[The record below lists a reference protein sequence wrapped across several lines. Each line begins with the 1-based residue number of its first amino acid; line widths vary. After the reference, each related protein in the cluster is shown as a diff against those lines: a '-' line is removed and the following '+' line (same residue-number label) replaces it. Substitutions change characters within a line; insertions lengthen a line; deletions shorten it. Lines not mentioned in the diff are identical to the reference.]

1 MSVRIAPSVLSAD
14 LGRLREQ
21 VEQAVAGGA
30 EWIHVDVMDG
40 HFVPNLTFGAPM
52 IRALRALTDRP
63 IDVHLM
69 VQHPEHYITEYA
81 DAGAAV
87 FTFHPEATVHVQR
100 HLAAARE
107 RGMLAGLALNPG
119 TPLAYVEE
127 VVDDLDLVLVMS
139 VNPGYGGQSYLPAS
153 TDKIR
158 RIRAVLD
165 RAGSRATLEVD
176 GGITTETIAEPWG
189 AGADTFVAG
198 TAVFGAADPARAVR
212 ELRRRCAVLA
222 GLCPDNGS
230 SWWWY

>member
-52 IRALRALTDRP
+52 IRTLRALTDRP

-100 HLAAARE
+100 QLAAARE

-119 TPLAYVEE
+119 TPVAYVEE

-158 RIRAVLD
+158 RVRAVLD
-165 RAGSRATLEVD
+165 RAGSRAALEVD
-176 GGITTETIAEPWG
+176 GGITAETIAEAWG

-222 GLCPDNGS
+222 
-230 SWWWY
+230 